1 MTENT
6 GKRKSTAK
14 QKEVVQAPEPVSY
27 VHVDEF
33 LETAQVIYP
42 EDMNA
47 MTIAGFKAYVAP
59 KVYFKDELELK
70 EKLDTYLGK

>member
-1 MTENT
+1 MAENT
-6 GKRKSTAK
+6 GKRKAPAK
-14 QKEVVQAPEPVSY
+14 KEVVKAPEPVTY
-27 VHVDEF
+27 VHIDEF

-59 KVYFKDELELK
+59 KVYFKDEMELK